1 MGLLDNLTSMMGG
14 GAGAG
19 ISAGQ
24 HASVATEL
32 LNAVQQHPGGI
43 GGLLNNFRQN
53 GMSEHVD
60 SWQQQGQ
67 PNQPISPDQ
76 AQQGLGSG
84 MVDTIAQRT
93 GLSPMVVKGAAA
105 VLLPMIVA
113 HFTEHGAVNQQGSG
127 MSGVAQSFLGKLL

>member
-1 MGLLDNLTSMMGG
+1 MGLLDSLSSMVGG
-14 GAGAG
+14 GASGG
-19 ISAGQ
+19 VSPEQ

-43 GGLLNNFRQN
+43 SGMLNSFKQN
-53 GMSEHVD
+53 GMADHVD
-60 SWQQQGQ
+60 SWQQPGT

-84 MVDTIAQRT
+84 VVDNIAQRT

-113 HFTEHGAVNQQGSG
+113 HFAEHGALNQQGGG
-127 MSGVAQSFLGKLL
+127 MAGLAQSFLGKLL